1 MNVKIEQIDLEAI
14 DDTGARCACC
24 HRPIAAGAG
33 ITFGR
38 PSFRFPAPNVC
49 RRCVE
54 IALTVL
60 GVETLTLREG
70 RC

>member
-1 MNVKIEQIDLEAI
+1 MQVKVEQIDLEPI

-24 HRPIAAGAG
+24 HHPIAQGAG
-33 ITFGR
+33 VTFGR
-38 PSFRFPAPNVC
+38 PSFRLPALNIC

-60 GVETLTLREG
+60 GVDTLTLKEG